1 MKKAVILLLALG
13 SIQAQANDSKDVSGF
28 YLGGGIGNTTYSDD
42 DPFTQLD
49 GDGTTFK
56 LIGGYQFNRIVGV
69 EAQYTD
75 YGDIKLKHTPLD
87 LDVNSVSVAANIGY
101 TFDNGLRPFAT
112 LGLGYIS
119 VDIPEGLG
127 PDEDELLL
135 RVGAGLE
142 YTPHQLSNITFRA
155 AYEMDHFNV
164 DSTRSSKDTDIQIGS
179 FYAGATFK
187 F

>member
-1 MKKAVILLLALG
+1 MKKAATLIAVLV
-13 SIQAQANDSKDVSGF
+13 SIQAHANSSQDVSGF
-28 YLGGGIGNTTYSDD
+28 YLGGGMGNTTYSDD
-42 DPFTQLD
+42 SPFTHLD
-49 GDGTTFK
+49 ADGTTFK
-56 LIGGYQFNRIVGV
+56 IIGGYQFNRIVGI

-75 YGDIKLKHTPLD
+75 YGDIKVKNTPFD
-87 LDVNSVSVAANIGY
+87 LNVNSASVAANIGY

-119 VDIPEGLG
+119 VDVPEFLG
-127 PDEDELLL
+127 EDENELLL

-142 YTPHQLSNITFRA
+142 YTPHQFNNIIFRA

-164 DSTRSSKDTDIQIGS
+164 GSKGSNWDTNIQVGS
-179 FYAGATFK
+179 FYAGATYK

>member
-1 MKKAVILLLALG
+1 MRKAVILLLTLG

-75 YGDIKLKHTPLD
+75 YGDIKLKHTLLD

-179 FYAGATFK
+179 FYAGATYK